1 MYITYEKL
9 FLSAL
14 VIFRTRT
21 QKTKKASNF
30 SMKENF
36 LIKNQ
41 LFPEGVK
48 DSLKVIFQEMNSF
61 FNNHVYILQ
70 AM

>member
-1 MYITYEKL
+1 
-9 FLSAL
+9 
-14 VIFRTRT
+14 
-21 QKTKKASNF
+21 
-30 SMKENF
+30 MKENF

-61 FNNHVYILQ
+61 FNNHVYIL
-70 AM
+70 